1 MKNKSID
8 PKFPKNHQVIGI
20 CDSLSNSAIKIDQSN
35 LENHKKAKEI
45 YKVDV

>member
-8 PKFPKNHQVIGI
+8 PKFPKNHQLGI

-45 YKVDV
+45 YKADV